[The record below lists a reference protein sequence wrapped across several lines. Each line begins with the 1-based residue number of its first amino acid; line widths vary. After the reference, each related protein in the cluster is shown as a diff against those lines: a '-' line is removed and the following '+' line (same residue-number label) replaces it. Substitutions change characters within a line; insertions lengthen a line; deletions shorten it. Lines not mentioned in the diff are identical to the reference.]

1 MENKKEKVMHKLLGC
16 LLFVPIVAIAEPQI
30 TTYYDS
36 NGKAFLNSNRVGN
49 QTFYNDVNGKWLATS
64 VPVPVTSNPIATPKV
79 VFPVLPSSASGTVL
93 PSLPS
98 LPSLD
103 LLK

>member
-1 MENKKEKVMHKLLGC
+1 METKKEKVMHKLLGC
-16 LLFVPIVAIAEPQI
+16 LLFVPIVAIAQPQS

-36 NGKAFLNSNRVGN
+36 NGKAFLISNKVGN
-49 QTFYNDVNGKWLATS
+49 QTFYNDVSGKWLATS
-64 VPVPVTSNPIATPKV
+64 VPVPVTFNPIATPKV
-79 VFPVLPSSASGTVL
+79 VFPVLPSSVSDSSL
-93 PSLPS
+93 LSLPS